1 MYWYY
6 ADEDIEIGP
15 LTETEFESLVNIG
28 KVTDSTR
35 VWHEGMADW
44 QPYGRV
50 RAAAAPAPVP
60 ASTPV
65 PMPSPAFIQS
75 ATAIPAGLRCSECR
89 NEFPADELIRYQN
102 SWICNNCK
110 PIFFQRLREGVSAPG
125 TLNYAGFWIRF
136 GAKMIDFVILWV
148 VEMVFLLALSP
159 AFGFRFLNPS
169 PQPNFRF
176 LIAYP
181 FLMAFSFGYS
191 VYFVGK
197 YGATPGKMALGLKI
211 ISSTGQPVT
220 YMKALG
226 RMFAEMLSGII
237 CYVGYIM
244 VAFNDEKKALHDQI
258 CDTRVIRK

>member
-1 MYWYY
+1 MHWYY
-6 ADEDIEIGP
+6 AEEDIQIGP
-15 LTETEFESLVNIG
+15 LTEEEFEALLRIG
-28 KVTDSTR
+28 KVTDNTV

-44 QPYGRV
+44 QPYSSV
-50 RAAAAPAPVP
+50 RAPKTAVVPSAPPLI
-60 ASTPV
+60 
-65 PMPSPAFIQS
+65 PSPAFIQQAPS
-75 ATAIPAGLRCSECR
+75 MPAGLQCSECR

-110 PIFFQRLREGVSAPG
+110 PIFFQRLREGIAAPG
-125 TLNYAGFWIRF
+125 TMNYAGFWIRF

-159 AFGFRFLNPS
+159 VLGFSYFSTSRP
-169 PQPNFRF
+169 PNFRF
-176 LIAYP
+176 LFAYP
-181 FLMAFSFGYS
+181 FLLAFSFGYS
-191 VYFVGK
+191 IYFVGK

-211 ISSTGQPVT
+211 ITSAGEPVT
-220 YMKALG
+220 YIKALG

>member
-6 ADEDIEIGP
+6 AEDDLQIGP
-15 LTETEFESLVNIG
+15 LTDSEFESLVKIG
-28 KVTDSTR
+28 KVTDSTT
-35 VWHEGMADW
+35 VWHEGMGDW
-44 QPYGRV
+44 QPYGII
-50 RAAAAPAPVP
+50 RAPKAPVAP
-60 ASTPV
+60 PP
-65 PMPSPAFIQS
+65 PMPSPAFIQQAPS
-75 ATAIPAGLRCSECR
+75 LAAGLHCNECG
-89 NEFPADELIRYQN
+89 NEFSSDELIRYQN

-110 PIFFQRLREGVSAPG
+110 PVFFQRLREGIPAPG
-125 TLNYAGFWIRF
+125 VLNYAGFWIRF

-148 VEMVFLLALSP
+148 VEMVFLMVMSP
-159 AFGFRFLNPS
+159 MLGFRVFSSTP
-169 PQPNFRF
+169 PPNFRF
-176 LIAYP
+176 LLVYP

-211 ISSTGQPVT
+211 VTSAGQPVN